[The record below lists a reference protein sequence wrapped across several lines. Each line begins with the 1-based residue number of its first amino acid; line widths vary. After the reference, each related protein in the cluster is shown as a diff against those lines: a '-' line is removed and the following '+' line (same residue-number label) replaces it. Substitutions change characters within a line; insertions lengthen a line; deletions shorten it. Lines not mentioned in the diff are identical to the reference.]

1 MHFLSDVY
9 VKCDK
14 CNGQRY
20 NPQTLEIVYKGKNIN
35 DVLNFTVAEA
45 LEFFEN
51 IPIIRKKL
59 EILNEVGLS
68 YIKLGQ
74 NATTLSGGEAQRIK
88 LAKELIRRDTGK
100 TLYIPVSYTHLRAHE
115 T

>member
-14 CNGQRY
+14 CDGQRY
-20 NPQTLEIVYKGKNIN
+20 NPQTLEILFKTKNIN
-35 DVLNFTVAEA
+35 DILNFTVAQA

-51 IPIIRKKL
+51 IPIISKKL

-74 NATTLSGGEAQRIK
+74 NATTMI
-88 LAKELIRRDTGK
+88 
-100 TLYIPVSYTHLRAHE
+100 
-115 T
+115 